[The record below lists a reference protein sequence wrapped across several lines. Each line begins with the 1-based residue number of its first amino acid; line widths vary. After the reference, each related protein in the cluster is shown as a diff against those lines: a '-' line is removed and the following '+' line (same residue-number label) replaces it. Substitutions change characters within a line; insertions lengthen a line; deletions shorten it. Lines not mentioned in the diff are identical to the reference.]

1 MFTSPFR
8 NIAAIVVALVATL
21 SAQAGE
27 PEKGAGQIDRLL
39 IQAQKVCP
47 VTGKDLNS
55 MGGPIKAEVEGATI
69 FLCCKGCLGK
79 PINKDAWAKIQANL
93 MAAQKLCPVRNV
105 ALGEGAISVTVN
117 KRIVFVCC
125 SKGPCAAK
133 VKADPDKYIPL
144 VDAMLKKNLAEKK

>member
-1 MFTSPFR
+1 
-8 NIAAIVVALVATL
+8 
-21 SAQAGE
+21 
-27 PEKGAGQIDRLL
+27 
-39 IQAQKVCP
+39 
-47 VTGKDLNS
+47 
-55 MGGPIKAEVEGATI
+55 MGGPVKAEVEGATI
-69 FLCCKGCLGK
+69 FLCCKGCMGK
-79 PINKDAWAKIQANL
+79 PINKDAWTTIQANL

-105 ALGEGAISVTVN
+105 PLGETAISVTVN